1 MLSKAIK
8 LASDNQNGNFRS
20 ADINYRLKICW
31 NDNQEDF
38 FETLEDLEIYQRGT
52 SSILYLLIKFLYY
65 LSIKI
70 VFR

>member
-1 MLSKAIK
+1 MLSKALK
-8 LASDNQNGNFRS
+8 LASDNQNGNFCS

-38 FETLEDLEIYQRGT
+38 FETIEDLEIYQTGT

-65 LSIKI
+65 LLIKI
-70 VFR
+70 VFQ